1 MRRNSQQKYIQVIS
15 HLLAWMNNIFHSLV
29 KICAVPDCI
38 KLTMIKEKKK
48 NHLTLAIVIHLYL
61 KSNNVIT

>member
-48 NHLTLAIVIHLYL
+48 
-61 KSNNVIT
+61 ITSLLPS